1 LISLLRGINV
11 NSEKGSTIFINEK
24 SLRAAI
30 VSSDGSKQTQSR
42 QHVTVQLTSNISM
55 ASSSA

>member
-30 VSSDGSKQTQSR
+30 VSSDGSTQTQSR
-42 QHVTVQLTSNISM
+42 QHVTVQLTSNSLT
-55 ASSSA
+55 SSSA